1 MRGRKDDAMT
11 WIPILLGLVQG
22 AGMAKRI
29 ELEEV
34 K

>member
-1 MRGRKDDAMT
+1 MSGRKDDAMK
-11 WIPILLGLVQG
+11 WIPILLGRVQG
-22 AGMAKRI
+22 AGMASWV